1 MKKILISGVVVAA
14 AATGSSVAADEV
26 SAPNLNQ
33 DNLAQKL
40 DDCSCQSDTL
50 IREKEN
56 IHELNNTIQMQELV
70 VSEEKENLS
79 TAENELANSLEQ
91 LESTAKK
98 LEETTPEKISA
109 TKDKVTEIE
118 TKLAND
124 QSVELAK
131 SQLKDAE
138 QKVREHQPILEMA
151 QKDVESKLAEV
162 QDSEAKVRSAE
173 AAFDSKN
180 IITAQHEVSQLEST
194 LKQNHQNL
202 VELNQKMEML
212 EKEKSAFYVNSK
224 KKREELEKAV
234 KEAGPEYTTEL
245 VQHVIAENKVSDS
258 DAYSQPK
265 DPYYISNGKKFYVS
279 ANENVEFDGEATEV
293 IVLKNAE
300 EYTVKEIDYEKVSQY
315 VSEYLTK
322 LRKING
328 IDIPVPPVTPEALKW
343 AKARTDEMARNKEL
357 SHDTI
362 LKPTDFGLNSET
374 ENATTALGK
383 KSKLSEKEIAYNQI
397 LRYFNDYSNA
407 FSFGAK
413 SPTEANIFNYGHRTP
428 LLGASGTGLAMVET
442 GGYSVLTF
450 VSTDGKNVYEILP
463 SNSQNTWSVFNLASA
478 KNEDNDP
485 LRSEF
490 YFNGKRTKFLPKTT
504 FKYVWEETVYH
515 KNEKYS
521 TAVENLKQFELESAS
536 EDKRL
541 QEHTSLLAKNKQ
553 ELEASQKVTV
563 NKLNQS
569 KERLNELTK
578 GNQEK
583 LRNLE
588 ILQKELENKQT
599 ELSSL
604 QDTLK
609 HEMAIHEELKANVI
623 QAQEVVTKAEEDL
636 KSLKAQLEQAQ
647 TELDS
652 LQKAGDAYAK
662 AKANFDLA
670 QKKLTDAQEKLKQ
683 DLLVLAALKS
693 ELQQKELELA
703 ICESKENAKLEGL
716 VYTPSSRN
724 KSQHKSVNIL
734 KPVEQFDST
743 KKETIGDTI
752 SKTVNSGETLPNTG
766 ETGSYLTIAG
776 LSLMTTLG
784 VVSSKKRKKA

>member
-1 MKKILISGVVVAA
+1 MLTGAVAA
-14 AATGSSVAADEV
+14 LSIAGSSVAADEV
-26 SAPNLNQ
+26 SVPNLNQ
-33 DNLAQKL
+33 DSLAQKL

-56 IHELNNTIQMQELV
+56 IHELNNTIQMQESV
-70 VSEEKENLS
+70 VSEDKENVS
-79 TAENELANSLEQ
+79 TAENELATGLEE
-91 LESTAKK
+91 LESAAKK
-98 LEETTPEKISA
+98 LEEATPEKISV

-138 QKVREHQPILEMA
+138 QRVREHQPILETV

-173 AAFDSKN
+173 AAFDSKS

-194 LKQNHQNL
+194 LKQYHQNL

-362 LKPTDFGLNSET
+362 LKPTDFGLNDET

-413 SPTEANIFNYGHRTP
+413 SPTEVNIFNYGHRTP

-442 GGYSVLTF
+442 DGYSVLTF
-450 VSTDGKNVYEILP
+450 VSTDGKGVYDTLP
-463 SNSQNTWSVFNLASA
+463 SNSQNTWSAFALATA
-478 KNEDNDP
+478 KNEDEDP

-521 TAVENLKQFELESAS
+521 SAVENLKQFELESAT
-536 EDKRL
+536 EDKSL
-541 QEHTSLLAKNKQ
+541 QEQTSLLAKNKQ
-553 ELEASQKVTV
+553 ELEASQKLTADQ
-563 NKLNQS
+563 LNQS

-588 ILQKELENKQT
+588 TLQKELENKQN
-599 ELSSL
+599 ELLPL

-609 HEMAIHEELKANVI
+609 QEMAIHEELKTKVT
-623 QAQEVVTKAEEDL
+623 QAQEVVIRAEEDL

-647 TELDS
+647 AELDS
-652 LQKAGDAYAK
+652 LQKAGDTYAK

-703 ICESKENAKLEGL
+703 ACESKENAKLEGL
-716 VYTPSSRN
+716 IYTPSSRN
-724 KSQHKSVNIL
+724 KSQHKSVTSL

-743 KKETIGDTI
+743 KKETIGGTI
-752 SKTVNSGETLPNTG
+752 SKTVNSEETLPSTG

-784 VVSSKKRKKA
+784 VVSSKKRKRA

>member
-1 MKKILISGVVVAA
+1 MLTGAVAA
-14 AATGSSVAADEV
+14 LSIAGSSVAADEV

-33 DNLAQKL
+33 DSLEQKL

-50 IREKEN
+50 IREKESIN
-56 IHELNNTIQMQELV
+56 ELNKSIQMQELV
-70 VSEEKENLS
+70 VSKDKENVS
-79 TAENELANSLEQ
+79 TAETELATNLVQ
-91 LESTAKK
+91 LDKAATK
-98 LEETTPEKISA
+98 LEEATPEKITA
-109 TKDKVTEIE
+109 TKEKVTEVE
-118 TKLAND
+118 TKLATD
-124 QSVELAK
+124 KSLEVAK

-138 QKVREHQPILEMA
+138 QQVREHEPILETA
-151 QKDVESKLAEV
+151 QKNVESKLVEV

-173 AAFDSKN
+173 AAFDSKSV
-180 IITAQHEVSQLEST
+180 ITAQNEVSQLDAKV
-194 LKQNHQNL
+194 KQNNQNL
-202 VELNQKMEML
+202 VELNQKIEML

-245 VQHVIAENKVSDS
+245 VQHVVAENKVSDS

-265 DPYYISNGKKFYVS
+265 DPYFILNGEKLYVS

-300 EYTVKEIDYEKVSQY
+300 EYTDKEVDYEKVSQY
-315 VSEYLTK
+315 VSEYLTE

-343 AKARTDEMARNKEL
+343 AKARTDEMARNNKL

-362 LKPTDFGLNSET
+362 LKRADFGLNSET
-374 ENATTALGK
+374 ENASLGSLSK
-383 KSKLSEKEIAYNQI
+383 KSRLSEKEIAYTEI
-397 LRYFNDYSNA
+397 LQYFNDYTNGS
-407 FSFGAK
+407 SYGAE

-463 SNSQNTWSVFNLASA
+463 SNSQNTWSAFNLASA
-478 KNEDNDP
+478 KNEDEDP

-515 KNEKYS
+515 KNEKYLS
-521 TAVENLKQFELESAS
+521 AVENLKQFELESAT

-541 QEHTSLLAKNKQ
+541 QEQSSLLAKNKQ
-553 ELEASQKVTV
+553 ELEASQKV
-563 NKLNQS
+563 NADQLNQS

-588 ILQKELENKQT
+588 TVQKELANKQS
-599 ELSSL
+599 ELVPL
-604 QDTLK
+604 QDVLK
-609 HEMAIHEELKANVI
+609 QEMAIHEELKLKVT
-623 QAQEVVTKAEEDL
+623 QAQEVVKSVEEDL

-647 TELDS
+647 AELDS
-652 LQKAGDAYAK
+652 LQKAGEDYAK
-662 AKANFDLA
+662 AKANFDLI
-670 QKKLTDAQEKLKQ
+670 QKKLKDAQEKLKQ
-683 DLLVLAALKS
+683 DLLVLAALKA
-693 ELQQKELELA
+693 ELKQKELILA
-703 ICESKENAKLEGL
+703 DCESKENAKLEGL
-716 VYTPSSRN
+716 VYTPSATINSQN
-724 KSQHKSVNIL
+724 KSNFQQDEKVMNN
-734 KPVEQFDST
+734 K
-743 KKETIGDTI
+743 
-752 SKTVNSGETLPNTG
+752 TLPNTG
-766 ETGSYLTIAG
+766 EAGSALTLAG
-776 LSLMTTLG
+776 ISLMTTLG
-784 VVSSKKRKKA
+784 LVSSKKRKKV